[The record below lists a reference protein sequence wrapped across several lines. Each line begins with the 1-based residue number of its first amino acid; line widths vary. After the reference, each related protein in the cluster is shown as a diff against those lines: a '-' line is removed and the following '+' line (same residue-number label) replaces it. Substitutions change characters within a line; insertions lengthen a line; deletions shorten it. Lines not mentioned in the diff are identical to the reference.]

1 MLELR
6 ILSGLHRGASLP
18 LDDDTVVIGTDE
30 SSGVVLLDPGIEAVH
45 ASLRKTSD
53 GWALSP
59 VDGDVLG
66 SDTNEPLQSLDLQPG
81 DFGRIGRVWITVVN
95 SKATWSNPPPDP
107 VDIEPDDLQ
116 GDNDD
121 EQAPLSSDVAQ
132 DSHDSADAAADE
144 APADAAVAQDGGTG
158 EKQDVHAPQAAS
170 QRKQSKSRL
179 VLPIV
184 ICAIV
189 VTAWGAY
196 QFVGGDSGRSPFKRG
211 MAGTGSAQQGAA
223 GPAQPS
229 PPTQEELRAAFRKR
243 LAEVDL
249 LKAFDLTLR
258 DNAWTM
264 QAALDD
270 EEAARFE
277 RTLAAFVNQHKITFP
292 ISAKVGNAEHM
303 LPFKIRQVISGAN
316 ASVITLD
323 GNRLYVGDEYKGM
336 RLVAIKD
343 SRLTFMGKRK
353 IEVRW

>member
-18 LDDDTVVIGTDE
+18 LDDDTVVIGADDAAD
-30 SSGVVLLDPGIEAVH
+30 VVLLDPGIETTH
-45 ASLRKTSD
+45 ASLRKTST

-59 VDGDVLG
+59 TGGEVLG
-66 SDTNEPLQSLDLQPG
+66 ADTNVPLQSLDLQPG
-81 DFGRIGRVWITVVN
+81 EFGRIGRVWLTVVD
-95 SKATWSNPPPDP
+95 AGTAWSDPPPDP

-116 GDNDD
+116 SGKDG
-121 EQAPLSSDVAQ
+121 EMAARASDGA
-132 DSHDSADAAADE
+132 HDVHEVHHALDVQGAADAGG
-144 APADAAVAQDGGTG
+144 AQGDGTG
-158 EKQDVHAPQAAS
+158 ARPDDNGPEAAEAS
-170 QRKQSKSRL
+170 TRRKSRL
-179 VLPIV
+179 VLPMV
-184 ICAIV
+184 IIAIV
-189 VTAWGAY
+189 LSAWGAY
-196 QFVGGDSGRSPFKRG
+196 QLVGGDAGHSPLKPG
-211 MAGTGSAQQGAA
+211 IAAA
-223 GPAQPS
+223 GGTQPAAKPFAL
-229 PPTQEELRAAFRKR
+229 TQEELRTAFRKR

-249 LKAFDLTLR
+249 LKAFDLNLR

-277 RTLAAFVNQHKITFP
+277 RTLATFVNQHKITFP
-292 ISAKVGNAEHM
+292 ITAKVGNAEHM

-323 GNRLYVGDEYKGM
+323 GNRMYVGDEYMGM
-336 RLVAIKD
+336 RLVAIKG